1 MDSEQLSRLASH
13 RARWRILIAAVLLA
27 VAAAGATVAG
37 LQSPRLLTLSGMLAL
52 FALIWGGRILTRL
65 SIPPPLKVGE
75 PAFGMPTDLDAS
87 HAALLKLEA
96 RLEHAPV
103 ALWQAQGE
111 NVTALNAAARR
122 LQAPGRASSPE
133 ALLGVLRSAPVGQRR
148 LVGFDS
154 ERGHE
159 RALLAAISLAMDGE
173 EERLLALMPIESEL
187 EAETLKAWRQLVHVL
202 THEIM
207 NSLTPIASL
216 SRTARGLVEEQ
227 PDADEDVLMAMDTI
241 ARRASHLVEFVASYR
256 SVSQLPE
263 PKLEPVSVVALFARL
278 RQLVAG
284 DWLARGGEVRFSVEP
299 ESLELMADPGQ
310 LEQAL
315 LNLIKNAAD
324 ATRAL
329 ATPRLLVEAK
339 LVRGGRLSIE
349 VSDNGPGVPQGMEAQ
364 IFTPFFSTKE
374 KGLGVG
380 LALVR
385 NQIHGMGGTV
395 RYTKRASGG
404 ACFVLAF

>member
-1 MDSEQLSRLASH
+1 MDSEHLSRRATHFARSRVLLAT
-13 RARWRILIAAVLLA
+13 LLLA
-27 VAAAGATVAG
+27 VATGAAMAN
-37 LQSPRLLTLSGMLAL
+37 LDSPRLLVLSGLLAL
-52 FALIWGGRILTRL
+52 FALLMGGRALSRL
-65 SIPPPLKVGE
+65 VVPPPQRVGE
-75 PAFGMPTDLDAS
+75 PAFGLPGDLAAS
-87 HAALLKLEA
+87 HAALSRLEA

-103 ALWQAQGE
+103 ALWQLQGE
-111 NVTALNAAARR
+111 QLQALNAAARR
-122 LQAPGRASSPE
+122 LLAPGRASEPE
-133 ALLGVLRSAPVGQRR
+133 ALQALLRAAPIGQRQ

-159 RALLAAISLAMDGE
+159 RALLAATLLTLGRE
-173 EERLLALMPIESEL
+173 EERLVALMPIESEL
-187 EAETLKAWRQLVHVL
+187 EAETLRAWRQLVHVL

-216 SRTARGLVEEQ
+216 SRTAKALLEEQ
-227 PDADEDVLMAMDTI
+227 DGVDEDLGMAMDTI

-263 PKLEPVSVVALFARL
+263 PKLEPTSLQALLGRL
-278 RQLVAG
+278 RQLVAA
-284 DWLARGGEVRFSVEP
+284 DWAARGGGASFVVEP
-299 ESLELMADPGQ
+299 DSLELMADPGQ

-324 ATRAL
+324 ATREL
-329 ATPRLLVEAK
+329 ATPQLWVEAK

-349 VSDNGPGVPQGMEAQ
+349 ISDNGPGVPAGLEAQ
-364 IFTPFFSTKE
+364 IFTPFFSTKQ

-395 RYTKRASGG
+395 RYAKRPRGG
-404 ACFVLAF
+404 ACFVLTF